1 MPTPSD
7 VLQVDYNWVVAYDQ
21 YSDYDG
27 LKNTSNLRSVT
38 DSVDWGYANQITNEK
53 ITFALDASNTF
64 YLGTASH
71 PISTVITANL
81 YKSFTSQILLQTT
94 GLYSNRYII
103 NLNNLRTAPESLD
116 SVKLKNT
123 NTELYNTADNNR
135 NIYNNSNS
143 SWNRDL
149 L

>member
-1 MPTPSD
+1 M
-7 VLQVDYNWVVAYDQ
+7 
-21 YSDYDG
+21 
-27 LKNTSNLRSVT
+27 
-38 DSVDWGYANQITNEK
+38 DWGYANQITNEK
-53 ITFALDASNTF
+53 IQFTLDVSNTF

-71 PISTVITANL
+71 PVSTVISANL

-103 NLNNLRTAPESLD
+103 NLDNLRTAPESLD

-123 NTELYNTADNNR
+123 NTEIYNTADNNR
-135 NIYNNSNS
+135 NICNNTSGS
-143 SWNRDL
+143 RDRGL